1 MSRRY
6 QIVDRPDRRATV
18 DPARLATLLARD
30 GQLLLPLLDLI
41 EHAEAAVDDL
51 IDVMGRATIEAVL
64 LMSAETVAGPK
75 QQGKK
80 ADRDI
85 AYHGSQPGRVALKER
100 QLRVTRPRL
109 RKKSPQPGE
118 AEVPAYEA
126 MRKDGRL
133 ADRMLEILID
143 GVSTRRYEGVL
154 PEMAD
159 TVGVS
164 KSQVS
169 RETIEAGE
177 RSLKEL
183 AERDLSGLGSLAIW
197 IDGLQL
203 GSHHVICAVG
213 VDAKGRKHV
222 LGLREGAT
230 ENAAVAKALL
240 EELVRRGLDPARPR
254 LFVIDG
260 SKALRSAIDAVFGTD
275 QLIQR
280 CRNHKQGN
288 VVSHLPKDQHH
299 RALATM
305 RAAFK
310 LEATE
315 GITKLEQYASW
326 LEREWPGAAASL
338 REGLEELFT
347 VDRLGLTSALR
358 RCLGTTNL
366 IDNGHSAA
374 RERMRRVKHWRG
386 GEMALRW
393 TAASFE
399 AASKGFRRIM
409 GYKDIWMLKAVL
421 DGRDRDRELAHQA
434 AAGQAPSALPSRR
447 HFQLPAGHHPGASQ
461 FAQGKRGELTV

>member
-1 MSRRY
+1 MNRPY
-6 QIVDRPDRRATV
+6 QIVDRPDRHAPLDR
-18 DPARLATLLARD
+18 ARLATLLTKD
-30 GQLLLPLLDLI
+30 GQLLLPLLELL
-41 EHAEAAVDDL
+41 EHGQAAVDDL
-51 IDVMGRATIEAVL
+51 IDVMGRAAIEAVL
-64 LMSAETVAGPK
+64 LMSAAALAGPK

-85 AYHGSQPGRVALKER
+85 AYHGSQAGRVALKER
-100 QLRVTRPRL
+100 QLRVTKPRL
-109 RKKSPQPGE
+109 RKKSPTPGE
-118 AEVPAYEA
+118 AGEVEIPAYQA
-126 MRKDGRL
+126 MRKDSRL
-133 ADRMLEILID
+133 ADRMLQILID

-154 PEMAD
+154 PEMAE
-159 TVGVS
+159 TAGVS

-169 RETIEAGE
+169 REAIEAGE
-177 RSLKEL
+177 RLLKDL
-183 AERDLSGLGSLAIW
+183 AERDLKGLELLAIW

-203 GSHHVICAVG
+203 GGHHVICAVG
-213 VDAKGRKHV
+213 VDATGHKHV

-240 EELVRRGLDPARPR
+240 EDLVRRGLDPARPR

-260 SKALRSAIDAVFGTD
+260 SKALRSAIDAAFGAD
-275 QLIQR
+275 HLVQR
-280 CRNHKQGN
+280 CRNHKQRN
-288 VVSHLPKDQHH
+288 VTSHLPKDQHEQ
-299 RALATM
+299 ALATM

-310 LEATE
+310 LEAAE
-315 GITKLEQYASW
+315 GVAKLERYASW

-338 REGLEELFT
+338 REGLGELFT
-347 VDRLGLTSALR
+347 VSRLGLTSPLR

-374 RERMRRVKHWRG
+374 RDRMRRVKNWQS

-421 DGRDRDRELAHQA
+421 DERERDKRLARPA
-434 AAGQAPSALPSRR
+434 VAG
-447 HFQLPAGHHPGASQ
+447 
-461 FAQGKRGELTV
+461 